1 MVMLMPVACVSFQVD
16 ESQSLR
22 TLLDM
27 CICDA
32 FYGNVYRAM
41 DNDTY
46 DELNMLNNPKIV
58 EN

>member
-1 MVMLMPVACVSFQVD
+1 MLMPVACVSFQVD